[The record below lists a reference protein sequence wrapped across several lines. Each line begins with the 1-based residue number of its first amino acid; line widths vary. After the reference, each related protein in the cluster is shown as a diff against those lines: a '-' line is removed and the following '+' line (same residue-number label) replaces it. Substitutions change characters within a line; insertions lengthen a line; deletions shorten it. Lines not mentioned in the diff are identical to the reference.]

1 MLLQT
6 KYILHLNLNYFYNII
21 SSQDRQAGA
30 QFNFSRI
37 QSKPEEDLHRLDS
50 PVVLER
56 VQQHPR
62 RVRPEVEVLLPP
74 YEVREGTALGRPGPG
89 GRRCLADQVSQTR
102 NSEFFSQLS

>member
-1 MLLQT
+1 LVLRSN
-6 KYILHLNLNYFYNII
+6 LNLKNTYIY
-21 SSQDRQAGA
+21 SQDRQTGA

-74 YEVREGTALGRPGPG
+74 HEVREGTALGRPGPG